1 MDAPEKIDR
10 QSSKRSLV
18 CRGGWDTRGSKRV
31 PDVRAVE
38 SELVAIVFT
47 FAMSTSDFE
56 ERIGW

>member
-1 MDAPEKIDR
+1 
-10 QSSKRSLV
+10 
-18 CRGGWDTRGSKRV
+18 V